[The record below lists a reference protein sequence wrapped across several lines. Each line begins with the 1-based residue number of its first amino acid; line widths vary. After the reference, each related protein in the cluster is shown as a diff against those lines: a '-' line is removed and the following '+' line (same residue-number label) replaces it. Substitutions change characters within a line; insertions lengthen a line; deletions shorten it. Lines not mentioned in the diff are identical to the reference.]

1 MFAPSRLRARV
12 VVPALFGL
20 SLALSGVVMPV
31 AHAEDQVVE
40 GEEEDAPKDSASI
53 KIELKQES
61 GKVLKYD
68 GAVLDWGADGNV
80 EFKADNHVHDVALR
94 VDRGGEEGKTIQLT
108 VGYTRDGKAII
119 EDHTVSSEIKK
130 REVIRIEGGIAIAI
144 TVTPKPNK
152 SAPPPEES
160 KPSEK
165 PEAKPEEPSEPPAPK
180 RRKIEGGDSDDPLD
194 GLR

>member
-1 MFAPSRLRARV
+1 MFASSRLRARF
-12 VVPALFGL
+12 VVPGLFGL
-20 SLALSGVVMPV
+20 SLAVSGVVLPV
-31 AHAEDQVVE
+31 AHAEEDDVIAAE
-40 GEEEDAPKDSASI
+40 DEEAPKDSASI

-94 VDRGGEEGKTIQLT
+94 VDRGEGEGKTIQLT

-144 TVTPKPNK
+144 TVTPKPSK
-152 SAPPPEES
+152 AAPPPEET
-160 KPSEK
+160 K
-165 PEAKPEEPSEPPAPK
+165 PEEKPEEPSEPPAPK
-180 RRKIEGGDSDDPLD
+180 KRKIEGGDSDDPLD